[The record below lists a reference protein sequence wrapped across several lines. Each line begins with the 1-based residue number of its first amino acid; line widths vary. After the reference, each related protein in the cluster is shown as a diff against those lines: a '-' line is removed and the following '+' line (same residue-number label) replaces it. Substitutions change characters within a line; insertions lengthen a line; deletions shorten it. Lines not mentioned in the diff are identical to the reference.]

1 MDGLTSEL
9 ILQVVIAAGILAAI
23 ALGLFTYL
31 ILVIKKKCT
40 KVLKTSRE

>member
-9 ILQVVIAAGILAAI
+9 VLQVVIVAGILAAI

-31 ILVIKKKCT
+31 ILVIKKYT

>member
-9 ILQVVIAAGILAAI
+9 ILQVVIVAGILAAT

-31 ILVIKKKCT
+31 ILVIIKCT

>member
-31 ILVIKKKCT
+31 ILVIKKCT